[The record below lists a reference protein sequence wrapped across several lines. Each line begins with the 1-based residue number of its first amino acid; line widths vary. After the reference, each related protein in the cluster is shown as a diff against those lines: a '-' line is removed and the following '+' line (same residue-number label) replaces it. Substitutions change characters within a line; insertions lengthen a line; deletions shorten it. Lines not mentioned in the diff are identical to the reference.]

1 MRIQSIA
8 CRLMCAACLVMVVAC
23 VDESFDINEV
33 SKEVTICTDK
43 TTLPLGYLE
52 GKTLEEL
59 LDGRDIEGLNIDEN
73 GNLSFSYV
81 GETETIGID
90 GISREFEI
98 PEIESK
104 FRVEDYPQF
113 NLNMG
118 RIDLAANETITV
130 SGFEVY
136 ENMPGYSFDIPD
148 GVNMP
153 ISGSYNTVFEDD
165 NFHIEF
171 DVPEQILNVN
181 KIYFRDIDN
190 GHHGAPMHI
199 HVNFNGLAD
208 VNGGGNLNFEL
219 NIEGG
224 SFRILDADNSLI
236 CEGNEYSD
244 AYTIASG
251 AESIDFVIYI
261 ESITNNTELDD
272 NHHLDLPLKLSYD
285 MNFELTTKAGTVDLS
300 KLPRVSLS
308 AQFEYGDAEVAV
320 SKDVDIVDCKVENGS
335 AIEIAGLP
343 SELKR
348 INRVGMLPNKNSIL
362 NLYAHGMDWL
372 GDLAK
377 DIEVVVA
384 LPQYLKLHH
393 VAQENYSYDEDA
405 GVLTT
410 TLAQLD
416 EGVVFAIEALDFG
429 VEGIEPD
436 VDGKLRLDFTPSIKA
451 HFTDGSHVN
460 VSSLLHDSGF
470 EINVG
475 IEAVTLSIES
485 FSGMI
490 DYSYEVEKAFELTG
504 LGDIDLN
511 IGGVGIKPIIEVN
524 ITHPLTMA
532 TKLSGSVE
540 PCVDGEVVQENVV
553 SFSDVELAPA
563 TYVDG
568 EIENAEITLI
578 IADESLRESYDDSKY
593 IFIACDVAKLISGAL
608 PDTLNIKLSLGVDSE
623 QMQTLY
629 IAEALSISYG
639 YRVDVPF
646 VIDESF
652 EVRYSEEVNDLNSL
666 FAELAN
672 YDIEV
677 GDIAIIATVTNT
689 TPLQLEAGVVLKDA
703 EGNVSDVQVLIAEGS
718 KVLGSSDGVTPQESV
733 LRFELDFGEDGKI
746 AKLSEVDAIA
756 IDLVAS
762 CAVEEGG
769 SVALN
774 TKQSISAKLQLE
786 LDGGITIDLDKL
798 KGML

>member
-1 MRIQSIA
+1 
-8 CRLMCAACLVMVVAC
+8 MCAACLVMVVAC
-23 VDESFDINEV
+23 VDESYDLNEE

-113 NLNMG
+113 NLDMG
-118 RIDLAANETITV
+118 RIDLAADETIEV
-130 SGFEVY
+130 SGFED
-136 ENMPGYSFDIPD
+136 MPGDSFYIPD
-148 GVNMP
+148 GINMPP
-153 ISGSYNTVFEDD
+153 ISGSYNKVFEGDD
-165 NFHIEF
+165 LHIEF

-181 KIYFRDIDN
+181 KIYFRDIEN

-199 HVNFNGLAD
+199 HVDFNGLAD
-208 VNGGGNLNFEL
+208 VNGGGELNFEL
-219 NIEGG
+219 NLEGG
-224 SFRILDADNSLI
+224 SFCILDADNGLI

-244 AYTIASG
+244 TFTIASG

-261 ESITNNTELDD
+261 ESITNNTKLDG

-285 MNFELTTKAGTVDLS
+285 MDFELTTKAGTVDLS
-300 KLPRVSLS
+300 ELPNVTLS
-308 AQFEYGDAEVAV
+308 AEFEYGDAEIDV
-320 SKDVDIVDCKVENGS
+320 STEVDIVDCKVENGS

-348 INRVGMLPNKNSIL
+348 INRVGMLPNENSIL
-362 NLYAHGMDWL
+362 NFYAHGMDWL
-372 GDLAK
+372 GSLAE

-416 EGVVFAIEALDFG
+416 KGVVFAIEALDFG
-429 VEGIEPD
+429 AEGIEPD
-436 VDGKLRLDFTPSIKA
+436 ADGKLRLDFAPSIKA

-475 IEAVTLSIES
+475 IEAATLSIES

-563 TYVDG
+563 TYVGG
-568 EIENAEITLI
+568 EIKNAEITLI
-578 IADESLRESYDDSKY
+578 IADESLRESYDDSKH
-593 IFIACDVAKLISGAL
+593 IFIACDVAKLISGTL
-608 PDTLNIKLSLGVDSE
+608 PDTLNLKLSLGVDSE

-798 KGML
+798 KGMM

>member
-1 MRIQSIA
+1 MRKQSIA

-23 VDESFDINEV
+23 VDESFDLSEV

-59 LDGRDIEGLNIDEN
+59 LDGQDIEGLNIDEN

-113 NLNMG
+113 NLDMG
-118 RIDLAANETITV
+118 RIDLAADETIEV
-130 SGFEVY
+130 SGFED
-136 ENMPGYSFDIPD
+136 MPGDSFYIPD
-148 GVNMP
+148 GINMPP
-153 ISGSYNTVFEDD
+153 ISGSYNKVFEGDD
-165 NFHIEF
+165 LHIEF

-181 KIYFRDIDN
+181 KIYFRDIEN

-199 HVNFNGLAD
+199 HVDFNGLAD
-208 VNGGGNLNFEL
+208 VNGGGTLNFEL
-219 NIEGG
+219 NLEGG
-224 SFRILDADNSLI
+224 SFCILDANNNLI
-236 CEGNEYSD
+236 DGNKYGD
-244 AYTIASG
+244 TFTIASG

-261 ESITNNTELDD
+261 ESITNNTKLDD

-285 MNFELTTKAGTVDLS
+285 MDFELTTKAGTVDLS
-300 KLPRVSLS
+300 ELPMVSLS
-308 AQFEYGDAEVAV
+308 AEFEYGDAEVAV
-320 SKDVDIVDCKVENGS
+320 STDVDIVDCKVENGS
-335 AIEIAGLP
+335 AIEIVGLP

-348 INRVGMLPNKNSIL
+348 INRVGMLPNENSIL

-372 GDLAK
+372 GSLAE

-384 LPQYLKLHH
+384 LPQYLKLHQ

-416 EGVVFAIEALDFG
+416 KGVVFAIEALDFG
-429 VEGIEPD
+429 AEGIEPD
-436 VDGKLRLDFTPSIKA
+436 ADGKLRLDFAPSIKA

-475 IEAVTLSIES
+475 IEAATLSIES

-563 TYVDG
+563 TYVSG
-568 EIENAEITLI
+568 EIKNAEITLI

-593 IFIACDVAKLISGAL
+593 IFIACDVAKLISGTL
-608 PDTLNIKLSLGVDSE
+608 PDTLNLKLSLGVDSE

-629 IAEALSISYG
+629 IADALSISYG

-798 KGML
+798 KGMM